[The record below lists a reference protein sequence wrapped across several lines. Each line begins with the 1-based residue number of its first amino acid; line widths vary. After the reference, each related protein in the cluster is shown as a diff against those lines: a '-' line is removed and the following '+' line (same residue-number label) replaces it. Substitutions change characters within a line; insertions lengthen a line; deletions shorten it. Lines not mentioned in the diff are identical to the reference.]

1 MTRLVALFCLM
12 LFSQYAFS
20 ATKLL
25 SCNLGGSPPRIVDV
39 LRGHKIYNTYV
50 YYLRINGSREQ
61 PVLGDTEKSRGT
73 HTFLKCLGNDARGL
87 LFVGEFAANY
97 PQGIVISYNS
107 SIGEFERIDFA
118 ERNLPAWLYLGAR
131 DTMVVIPSGGYGET
145 DKKFV
150 VYRYAAG
157 RGQEEQAGF
166 SDILPRAIGY
176 KVIRV
181 RP

>member
-1 MTRLVALFCLM
+1 MTRLVTLFCLM
-12 LFSQYAFS
+12 LCGQYAF
-20 ATKLL
+20 ADTKLL

-39 LRGHKIYNTYV
+39 LRRHKIYDTYI
-50 YYLRINGSREQ
+50 YYLRINGRREQ

-73 HTFLKCLGNDARGL
+73 HTFLKCLGKDTRGL
-87 LFVGEFAANY
+87 IFSGEFTANY
-97 PQGIVISYNS
+97 PQGIVITYNS

-118 ERNLPAWLYLGAR
+118 ERNLPAWLYLGAL

-150 VYRYAAG
+150 VYRYMAG
-157 RGQEEQAGF
+157 EGQEEQAKF
-166 SDILPRAIGY
+166 SDILPSAIGY
-176 KVIRV
+176 KVTRV